1 MYLNKKQVAA
11 LGIAI
16 DAIDGFRSGLKTDEE
31 QEAFNTILEMLDS
44 SRAEKQKRYYR
55 RQHRR
60 GKNAIQKA

>member
-1 MYLNKKQVAA
+1 MYLNKKQIAA

-16 DAIDGFRSGLKTDEE
+16 DAIDGFRAGLKTDEE

-55 RQHRR
+55 RTRKQQHRR
-60 GKNAIQKA
+60 DKSV